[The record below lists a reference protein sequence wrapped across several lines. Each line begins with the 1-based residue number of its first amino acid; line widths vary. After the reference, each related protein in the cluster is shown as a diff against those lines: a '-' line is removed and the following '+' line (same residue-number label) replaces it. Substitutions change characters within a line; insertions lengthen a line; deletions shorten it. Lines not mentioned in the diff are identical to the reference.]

1 MVQTLINGSDCTDA
15 APLKVGDRVRVRPG
29 VIPSLG
35 WGNVRSTSVGRV
47 VRMDGGERCDVD
59 FPGHNNWHGK
69 VPEIERVIDDP
80 VGLLQHTLEDAESC
94 GTVAASVLRE
104 ARSKLV
110 AVQRAMVETPLLD
123 AIEVIEAAL
132 GISGANGGGAAAA
145 AAATAASSAAASG
158 ATVGGG
164 DGGAATAASSTT
176 SALLSTRGPRPWL
189 LEPTVTVSS
198 TDGRHQASNLLDGKV
213 KSASSSRDRELEL
226 RARCCTSEPGLLRCP
241 SCADLAMLTSLCSPR
256 SAQLET
262 YWQSSGQSGQ
272 HWIEIASPR
281 PGWPLGAIE
290 LHVKDFD
297 NYSPSRLLLL
307 TRTGADETTRWT
319 PTKVVAL
326 SLTEGWVTLLT
337 AAEAGSADRVRV
349 EIHSNHD
356 HGIDSKVAAL
366 RVGGAMTAAASALL
380 IVLETALEAAHAC
393 PVPCDH
399 ALLSRARGMLPQ
411 LRKRT
416 ALEALAVAESNAV
429 GDGLEVAIRQA
440 RQAKVE
446 RLHPSASECIRV
458 HLSASDEPSKFGRS
472 RDLASSEPK
481 LGLPRYAPRR
491 PPGRRSWKGS
501 SVPRR
506 RLSCVPLCC
515 SWALTPRS
523 SRPSS
528 WMSIVRGWGPCS
540 PRPSTMQMGT
550 STLCVWRCNAHSRLW
565 RRWRGA
571 LL

>member
-1 MVQTLINGSDCTDA
+1 MVHTLINGSDCTDA

-47 VRMDGGERCDVD
+47 VRMDGERCDVD
-59 FPGHNNWHGK
+59 FPGHNTWHGK

-80 VGLLQHTLEDAESC
+80 VGLLQRTLEAAESC
-94 GTVAASVLRE
+94 GTVAASVLHE

-132 GISGANGGGAAAA
+132 GISGGNGAAAA
-145 AAATAASSAAASG
+145 AAAAAATAVGAASSAAASG

-176 SALLSTRGPRPWL
+176 SALLGWRGPRPWL

-213 KSASSSRDRELEL
+213 KSASSWRDRELEL
-226 RARCCTSEPGLLRCP
+226 RARCCTSEPGLHHCP
-241 SCADLAMLTSLCSPR
+241 SCVDLAMLTSLCSLCAPLAP
-256 SAQLET
+256 AQLET

-272 HWIEIASPR
+272 HWIELASPR
-281 PGWPLGAIE
+281 PGWPLGAID

-380 IVLETALEAAHAC
+380 LVLETALEAAHAC

-399 ALLSRARGMLPQ
+399 ALLLRARGMLPQ
-411 LRKRT
+411 LRRRT
-416 ALEALAVAESNAV
+416 ALEALTLAESNAV

-446 RLHPSASECIRV
+446 SLHLSASECI
-458 HLSASDEPSKFGRS
+458 
-472 RDLASSEPK
+472 
-481 LGLPRYAPRR
+481 
-491 PPGRRSWKGS
+491 
-501 SVPRR
+501 
-506 RLSCVPLCC
+506 
-515 SWALTPRS
+515 
-523 SRPSS
+523 
-528 WMSIVRGWGPCS
+528 
-540 PRPSTMQMGT
+540 
-550 STLCVWRCNAHSRLW
+550 
-565 RRWRGA
+565 
-571 LL
+571 